1 MGRIEE
7 KFAELKGRGE
17 AALIPFV
24 TAGDPDLST
33 TLEILRALERG
44 GADLIELGIPFSD
57 PTADGP
63 TIQRSSERALKNDLS
78 LEKILA
84 LVQQFRRG
92 SELPLIL
99 FGYFNPFFHYGLER
113 FCRRAVAVGSDG
125 VLCVDLPPE
134 ESAELKHW
142 SDPLGLN
149 VIFLLSPTSG
159 PDRIQQAGRWGSGF
173 IYYVSVTGVTGARRS
188 LEAQLRSQVATVRRA
203 VSLPVG
209 VGFGISTPKQAA
221 RVAGFADAVVV
232 GSALVQTIESAKST
246 KQKAEHARAFVA
258 RLKSAMRR
266 ARRSS
271 KFKSSTSPPPE
282 FRLRR
287 KRDVGKEDLVPS
299 PRGIYP
305 DYES

>member
-1 MGRIEE
+1 MGRIED
-7 KFAELKGRGE
+7 KFAELKERGE

-24 TAGDPDLST
+24 TAGDPDLAT
-33 TLEILRALERG
+33 TLAILHAVERG

-63 TIQRSSERALKNDLS
+63 TIQRSSERALKNDVT
-78 LEKILA
+78 LEKIFS

-92 SELPLIL
+92 SALPLVL

-113 FCRRAVAVGSDG
+113 FCRRAVAAGADG

-142 SDPLGLN
+142 SDPLGLD
-149 VIFLLSPTSG
+149 VVFLLSPTSG
-159 PDRIQQAGRWGSGF
+159 PDRIQQAARWGSGF

-188 LEAQLRSQVATVRRA
+188 LEAQLRSRVGEVRRS

-232 GSALVQTIESAKST
+232 GSALVQTIESTKST
-246 KQKAEHARAFVA
+246 KQKAEKARAFVA
-258 RLKSAMRR
+258 SLKSAMRR
-266 ARRSS
+266 AGRRS
-271 KFKSSTSPPPE
+271 KFKVQGSTL
-282 FRLRR
+282 RLPAQLRVSRR
-287 KRDVGKEDLVPS
+287 DLEP
-299 PRGIYP
+299 
-305 DYES
+305 